1 MALLAIGELDSPK
14 VHDLNRWW
22 HGQRRAGD
30 LPDRDDFDPAQWKAY
45 LPFLLISDCS
55 RDPFRIRYRLVGTAV
70 VYVVGFDFTWR
81 HLDAMLGGIP
91 GEDWMANY
99 RRAFDHRQP
108 VYGTAMVS
116 TLGGDPFRYDFG
128 IFPLSHF
135 AAGKDGS
142 GQVPEVRQFLAIE
155 DYGAFQPR
163 VQSTLLDLTI
173 RSHRRAAPAPA
184 RESAC

>member
-1 MALLAIGELDSPK
+1 MALLAIGELNSPK

-128 IFPLSHF
+128 IFPLSHL